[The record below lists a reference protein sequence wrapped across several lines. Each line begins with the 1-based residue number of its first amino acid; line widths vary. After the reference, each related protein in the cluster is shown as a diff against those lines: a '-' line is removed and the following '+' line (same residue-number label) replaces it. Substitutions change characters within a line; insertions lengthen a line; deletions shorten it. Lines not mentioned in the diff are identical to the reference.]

1 MKKLT
6 YTTAVK
12 TLNGESGDLTQF
24 KGDVLLIVNTAS
36 RCGLTPQFKG
46 LQELH
51 TAHAD
56 KGLRVLGFPC
66 NQFAAQD
73 PGSAK
78 EIGEFCQINYGV
90 DFPMY
95 SKVKVNGRETHP
107 LFKELKA
114 AASGTLGIKAV
125 KWNFTKFL
133 VARNG
138 EILRRYAPKTE
149 PSEILKDIK
158 IELSKAYA

>member
-6 YTTAVK
+6 YNTAVT
-12 TLNGESGDLTQF
+12 TLNGEAGDLSQYE
-24 KGDVLLIVNTAS
+24 GDVLLIVNTAS
-36 RCGLTPQFKG
+36 RCGLTPQFTG

-51 TAHAD
+51 AAHAD
-56 KGLRVLGFPC
+56 QGLRVLGFPC
-66 NQFAAQD
+66 NQFAGQD
-73 PGSAK
+73 PGTAE

-95 SKVKVNGRETHP
+95 SKVKVNGGETHP

-114 AASGTLGIKAV
+114 AALGALGSKSV

-158 IELSKAYA
+158 IELGKATT

>member
-6 YTTAVK
+6 YNTAVT
-12 TLNGESGDLTQF
+12 TLNGEAGDLSQYE
-24 KGDVLLIVNTAS
+24 GDVLLIVNTAS
-36 RCGLTPQFKG
+36 RCGLTPQFTG

-51 TAHAD
+51 AAHAE

-73 PGSAK
+73 PGTAE
-78 EIGEFCQINYGV
+78 EIGAFCQINYGV

-95 SKVKVNGRETHP
+95 SKVKVNGGGTHP
-107 LFKELKA
+107 LFKELKSA
-114 AASGTLGIKAV
+114 APGALGIKAV

-133 VARNG
+133 IARNG

-158 IELSKAYA
+158 IELGKATT

>member
-6 YTTAVK
+6 YNTAVT
-12 TLNGESGDLTQF
+12 TLNGEAGDLSQYE
-24 KGDVLLIVNTAS
+24 GDVLLIVNTAS
-36 RCGLTPQFKG
+36 RCGLTPQFTG

-51 TAHAD
+51 AAHAD
-56 KGLRVLGFPC
+56 QGLRVLGFPC
-66 NQFAAQD
+66 NQFAGQD
-73 PGSAK
+73 PGTAE

-95 SKVKVNGRETHP
+95 SKVKVNGGETHP

-114 AASGTLGIKAV
+114 AALGALGSKSV

-138 EILRRYAPKTE
+138 EILRRYAPKTA
-149 PSEILKDIK
+149 PSEILKDIEV
-158 IELSKAYA
+158 ELGKANA

>member
-6 YTTAVK
+6 YNTAVT
-12 TLNGESGDLTQF
+12 TLNGEAGDLSQY

-51 TAHAD
+51 EAHAD

-73 PGSAK
+73 PGTDE
-78 EIGEFCQINYGV
+78 EIGAFCQINYGV

-95 SKVKVNGRETHP
+95 SKVKVNGGETHQ

-114 AASGTLGIKAV
+114 AAPGALGIKAV

-158 IELSKAYA
+158 IELNKASA